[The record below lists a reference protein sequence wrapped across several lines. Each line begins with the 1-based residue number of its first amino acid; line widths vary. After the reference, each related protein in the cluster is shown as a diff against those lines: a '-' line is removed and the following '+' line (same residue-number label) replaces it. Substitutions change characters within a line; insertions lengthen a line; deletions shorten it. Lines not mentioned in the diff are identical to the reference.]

1 MTPYKKGTTML
12 KKLLVLA
19 AVLLLPLGA
28 TVAAAPRA
36 EAAGKA
42 IVVMKVCEHLGLTG
56 RCEYV
61 YKNSNGLNFYDLS
74 NWVGD
79 NGTSVLILEPGKTAI
94 TEYHENGL
102 GFGWG
107 TECGRQWA
115 ANAKWY
121 IGDGCNDDFGAAL
134 LA

>member
-1 MTPYKKGTTML
+1 ML
-12 KKLLVLA
+12 KKLIVFA
-19 AVLLLPLGA
+19 AVLFLPLGA
-28 TVAAAPRA
+28 TVAAAARA
-36 EAAGKA
+36 LAAGKA

-56 RCEYV
+56 RCDYI
-61 YKNSNGLNFYDLS
+61 YKNSNGSNFYDFS
-74 NWVGD
+74 NWIGD
-79 NGTSVLILEPGKTAI
+79 NGTSVLILEPGKSAI
-94 TEYHENGL
+94 TMYGENYL

-121 IGDGCNDDFGAAL
+121 IGDDCNDDLGAGL